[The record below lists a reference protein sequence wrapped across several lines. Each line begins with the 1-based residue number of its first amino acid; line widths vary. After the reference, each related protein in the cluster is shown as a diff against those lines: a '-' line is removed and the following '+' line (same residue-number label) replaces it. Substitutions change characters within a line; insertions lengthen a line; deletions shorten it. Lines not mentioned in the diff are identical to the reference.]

1 MASQRSIPTLDRI
14 SALPDSVICH
24 ILSFLSTKESAAT
37 SIFSKRWKA
46 LWLSV
51 LTLDFDD
58 YEFANFT
65 SFRLFI
71 YSVMLSRNITLP
83 LRSFRIKCWDRSFG
97 FNPHDVNRFIEAA
110 VQRGIQNLNLDM
122 SPLIRNFS
130 LPICVFSC
138 SNLTVLKLTSLKIH
152 DLPDVNFPLLKTLH
166 LISISFCPSGAH
178 SHRFLKRLLSGCPI
192 LEDLHAKSLFLLR
205 FPDEEFNGLHKLVR
219 ANIYLFCN
227 MPFPWVRN
235 AKFLSTKLV

>member
-1 MASQRSIPTLDRI
+1 METLDRI

-24 ILSFLSTKESAAT
+24 ILSFLSTKQSAST
-37 SIFSKRWKA
+37 SILSKRWKP

-51 LTLDFDD
+51 LTLDFDED
-58 YEFANFT
+58 DFADFAT
-65 SFRLFI
+65 FRLFV

-83 LRSFRIKCWDRSFG
+83 LRSFRIKCWDRSSG

-122 SPLIRNFS
+122 SIKKFT
-130 LPICVFSC
+130 LPTCVFNC
-138 SNLTVLKLTSLKIH
+138 SNLTVLKLVSLKIQ
-152 DLPDVNFPLLKTLH
+152 DLPDVNFPVLKKLH
-166 LISISFCPSGAH
+166 LDTITFLSFGADG
-178 SHRFLKRLLSGCPI
+178 FLKRLFSGCPI
-192 LEDLHAKSLFLLR
+192 LEDLHATSLYLVR

-219 ANIYLFCN
+219 ANIYSVCN
-227 MPFPWVRN
+227 MPFAWVRN